1 MDITR
6 RGFGGALGGITVSL
20 WLGGCG
26 DGGDDGDFV
35 IGGNHAN
42 GAHEIFIT
50 TADLEKEIAVFNI
63 AGQATHNHTVTFTKA
78 DFDKLKAGTRIDA
91 ISTLA
96 TDGTEH
102 LHQVTVFAVAE

>member
-1 MDITR
+1 MDMTR
-6 RGFGGALGGITVSL
+6 RSFGGAFGGVTVSL

-26 DGGDDGDFV
+26 GGGEDGNFV

-42 GAHEIFIT
+42 GAHDIFIT
-50 TADLEKEIAVFNI
+50 AADLEKEVVVYDI

-78 DFDKLKAGTRIDA
+78 DFDKLKTGTRI
-91 ISTLA
+91 ISVSGLA

-102 LHQVTVFAVAE
+102 LHQVTVFAVAG